1 MKKATKSE
9 KRIAEENEI
18 ENTSK
23 RLLGISFTRLMAL
36 SDIVNRYVKI
46 ALKDEINW
54 LKLRALII
62 IAGHGKGT
70 ITPSELA
77 ATLLRSK
84 QNVTAIIDDLEKD
97 GLVVKLREPGDRR
110 VITVRITNWG
120 LEHIEDSL
128 NKISLAENELRFCL
142 DEKELEAIATLLVKI
157 RCHMVDLLMKD
168 PNHLKVKAKEDS
180 QIFGRVKIK
189 RGQRH

>member
-1 MKKATKSE
+1 LKKATKSE